1 MVLEMGL
8 NKKEALLQ
16 TENGF
21 ILILTVLAIIM
32 ITTATLIIAERTA
45 NASIFSA
52 RRAVSVQAYSLAE
65 SGALEGYWRLVQ
77 NPDLRTNGTAY
88 WGSDYYSYTIIDA
101 TPGSV
106 GDLSLTVRGE
116 GFQNGVS
123 SATVVELSL
132 TRPSTTALFTINAWH
147 EYRTP

>member
-1 MVLEMGL
+1 MVLEMSL
-8 NKKEALLQ
+8 NQKKALLQ
-16 TENGF
+16 AESGF

-52 RRAVSVQAYSLAE
+52 RRAITVQAYSLAE

-88 WGSDYYSYTIIDA
+88 WGSDYYSYTILPGA
-101 TPGSV
+101 APPGS
-106 GDLSLTVRGE
+106 LTLTVRGE
-116 GFQNGVS
+116 GFQNGAS
-123 SATVVELSL
+123 SSTVVELSL
-132 TRPSTTALFTINAWH
+132 TRPSTTATFTINAWH

>member
-1 MVLEMGL
+1 M
-8 NKKEALLQ
+8 NCNRKKALLQ
-16 TENGF
+16 AEKGF

-52 RRAVSVQAYSLAE
+52 RRAITVQAYSLAE

-88 WGSDYYSYTIIDA
+88 WGNDYYSYTISPSA
-101 TPGSV
+101 APSGS
-106 GDLSLTVRGE
+106 LTLTVRGE

-123 SATVVELSL
+123 SSTIVELSL
-132 TRPSTTALFTINAWH
+132 IRPSTTATFTINAWH